1 MRLHGNGLCQWR
13 QGLPCGKPFTR
24 TSGRIKC
31 KLPME
36 KKALLKGKEINKPL
50 WTIEPQVREPVRR

>member
-1 MRLHGNGLCQWR
+1 MHQW
-13 QGLPCGKPFTR
+13 QNKMQASYGK
-24 TSGRIKC
+24 
-31 KLPME
+31 